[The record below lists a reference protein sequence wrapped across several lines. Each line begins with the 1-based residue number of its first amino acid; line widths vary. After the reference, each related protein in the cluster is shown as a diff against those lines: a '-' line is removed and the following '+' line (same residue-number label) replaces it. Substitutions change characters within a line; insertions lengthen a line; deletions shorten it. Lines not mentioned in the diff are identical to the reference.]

1 MSFEN
6 FTTNEL
12 ACVIASDGGSSG
24 VVAGSYTNANIT
36 VDSTGRLTAASNGA
50 GGGGM
55 SSFTVAG
62 DSGPNQTIMDANT
75 LTVAGGTALSS
86 VASATDTV
94 TLNLDNTTVMAGS
107 YTNADITVD
116 AQGRLTAASNGAGGG
131 GMSSFT
137 VAGDS
142 GPNQTIMDANT
153 LTVAGGTA
161 LSSVASATDT
171 VTLNLDNTT
180 VMAGSYTN
188 ADITV
193 DAQGRLTAASSG
205 TKASFTL
212 DGDSGTPQNI
222 NDGDTLTVSGGTAIS
237 SVASATDTVT
247 LNLDDTAVTPGTYE
261 HANITVDQ
269 QGRITAAAD
278 GPVDEVLVPC
288 KNDTIGTISKG
299 TPIYITGT
307 VGASDKFTIAAADAS
322 NPATM
327 PASGVLQ
334 TTLAPNAQGFYV
346 QTGLLRGFN
355 TAGITGSPGIND
367 TLYVSNG
374 GGGLTAIKPTGTKLI
389 QNIGIVARLDASNG
403 SILVSSVLRS
413 NDVPNIPEGQAWI
426 GDASGVATPTD
437 VEFTMNGNFGATQT
451 VNNGDLLTISG
462 GSGLGLTLEAQT
474 SNVPLITSST
484 TNKASQEGGAIYRN
498 AYVSGTAQYTSQT
511 LFIASS
517 PGYCKVSFRNLDQA
531 LASFGGLIPDF
542 GSVNPLASDT
552 TQFATMYSFGI
563 SGGNWR
569 WTYPIGG
576 PGTSGLSFNSTSVPH
591 STSDVVSVTYDG
603 SVAGGTITWDR
614 NGSLLVPGSTL
625 TGIGTNL
632 VFHAKFEVYLQAGN
646 TRVQQFADVTVE
658 SASTGNPRST
668 IIPSTGTLDQQYG
681 GTGVNFNTAGN
692 GQILIGS
699 LGSDATLGTITQ
711 GDGILVSNGA
721 GSITVSAHVKQG
733 STSGYYAV
741 YWDTKTKSFWYT

>member
-36 VDSTGRLTAASNGA
+36 VDST
-50 GGGGM
+50 
-55 SSFTVAG
+55 
-62 DSGPNQTIMDANT
+62 
-75 LTVAGGTALSS
+75 
-86 VASATDTV
+86 
-94 TLNLDNTTVMAGS
+94 
-107 YTNADITVD
+107 
-116 AQGRLTAASNGAGGG
+116 GRLTAASNGAGGG

-247 LNLDDTAVTPGTYE
+247 LNLDDTAVTPGTYD

-307 VGASDKFTIAAADAS
+307 VGASDTFTIAAADAS

-374 GGGLTAIKPTGTKLI
+374 GGGLTATKPTGTNLI

-437 VEFTMNGNFGATQT
+437 VEFT
-451 VNNGDLLTISG
+451 ISADVDG
-462 GSGLGLTLEAQT
+462 GQPR
-474 SNVPLITSST
+474 NV
-484 TNKASQEGGAIYRN
+484 TN
-498 AYVSGTAQYTSQT
+498 
-511 LFIASS
+511 
-517 PGYCKVSFRNLDQA
+517 
-531 LASFGGLIPDF
+531 
-542 GSVNPLASDT
+542 
-552 TQFATMYSFGI
+552 
-563 SGGNWR
+563 
-569 WTYPIGG
+569 
-576 PGTSGLSFNSTSVPH
+576 
-591 STSDVVSVTYDG
+591 
-603 SVAGGTITWDR
+603 
-614 NGSLLVPGSTL
+614 GSTL
-625 TGIGTNL
+625 KFDGLNGISCLAGFDPTPEVRIQLNNSGVTTGSYTNASIT
-632 VFHAKFEVYLQAGN
+632 VNQYGI
-646 TRVQQFADVTVE
+646 VT
-658 SASTGNPRST
+658 SASDR
-668 IIPSTGTLDQQYG
+668 
-681 GTGVNFNTAGN
+681 FNAAGN
-692 GQILIGS
+692 GQILIGA
-699 LGSDATLGTITQ
+699 LGSDATLGNITQ
-711 GDGILVSNGA
+711 GDGITVTNGA
-721 GSITVSAHVKQG
+721 GSITVAANVNQG

-741 YWDTKTKSFWYT
+741 FWDTKTRSFWYT

>member
-1 MSFEN
+1 MTFPLSRQAI
-6 FTTNEL
+6 TNLISDAVEPAL
-12 ACVIASDGGSSG
+12 ADTG
-24 VVAGSYTNANIT
+24 VTPGSYTNADIT
-36 VDSTGRLTAASNGA
+36 VNSEGRVTAAASGG

-55 SSFTVAG
+55 TSFDATG
-62 DSGPNQTIMDANT
+62 DSGTTQTITDGNT
-75 LTVAGGTALSS
+75 LQILGGTALSS
-86 VASATDTV
+86 VASATDTI
-94 TLNLDNTTVMAGS
+94 TMNLDDTAVTAGS
-107 YTNADITVD
+107 YNSANITVD
-116 AQGRLTAASNGAGGG
+116 AQGRITAAAAGAQGT
-131 GMSSFT
+131 MSSFT
-137 VAGDS
+137 VTGD
-142 GPNQTIMDANT
+142 NAQTQTIE
-153 LTVAGGTA
+153 
-161 LSSVASATDT
+161 
-171 VTLNLDNTT
+171 
-180 VMAGSYTN
+180 
-188 ADITV
+188 
-193 DAQGRLTAASSG
+193 
-205 TKASFTL
+205 
-212 DGDSGTPQNI
+212 
-222 NDGDTLTVSGGTAIS
+222 DGDTLTVRGGTGIS
-237 SVASATDTVT
+237 TQVFGLPADTIEVD
-247 LNLDDTAVTPGTYE
+247 LADTAVTPGTYE

-307 VGASDKFTIAAADAS
+307 VGASDTFTIAAADAS
-322 NPATM
+322 NSATM

-374 GGGLTAIKPTGTKLI
+374 GGGLTSIKPTGTNLI

-474 SNVPLITSST
+474 SSVPLITSST
-484 TNKASQEGGAIYRN
+484 TNKASHEGGAIYRN
-498 AYVSGTAQYTSQT
+498 AYVTGAATYTSQT

-658 SASTGNPRST
+658 SASAGNPRST

>member
-367 TLYVSNG
+367 TLYVSKWRRRINRDK
-374 GGGLTAIKPTGTKLI
+374 TNWNKTYSKYRDCCAFRRIKRFDSRIFSSPI
-389 QNIGIVARLDASNG
+389 QRRAQHSRRTSMDRRCERRCNSDRRRVHDEWQFRCDTNRQQRRPAH
-403 SILVSSVLRS
+403 
-413 NDVPNIPEGQAWI
+413 
-426 GDASGVATPTD
+426 
-437 VEFTMNGNFGATQT
+437 
-451 VNNGDLLTISG
+451 DLGRQRPWTYIG
-462 GSGLGLTLEAQT
+462 GSNIER
-474 SNVPLITSST
+474 S
-484 TNKASQEGGAIYRN
+484 
-498 AYVSGTAQYTSQT
+498 
-511 LFIASS
+511 
-517 PGYCKVSFRNLDQA
+517 LD
-531 LASFGGLIPDF
+531 
-542 GSVNPLASDT
+542 
-552 TQFATMYSFGI
+552 
-563 SGGNWR
+563 
-569 WTYPIGG
+569 
-576 PGTSGLSFNSTSVPH
+576 H
-591 STSDVVSVTYDG
+591 
-603 SVAGGTITWDR
+603 
-614 NGSLLVPGSTL
+614 
-625 TGIGTNL
+625 
-632 VFHAKFEVYLQAGN
+632 
-646 TRVQQFADVTVE
+646 
-658 SASTGNPRST
+658 
-668 IIPSTGTLDQQYG
+668 IIND
-681 GTGVNFNTAGN
+681 
-692 GQILIGS
+692 
-699 LGSDATLGTITQ
+699 
-711 GDGILVSNGA
+711 
-721 GSITVSAHVKQG
+721 
-733 STSGYYAV
+733 
-741 YWDTKTKSFWYT
+741 KTKRHKKAVPYTETLM

>member
-36 VDSTGRLTAASNGA
+36 VDSTGRLTAASNGG

-94 TLNLDNTTVMAGS
+94 TLNLDNTA
-107 YTNADITVD
+107 
-116 AQGRLTAASNGAGGG
+116 
-131 GMSSFT
+131 
-137 VAGDS
+137 
-142 GPNQTIMDANT
+142 
-153 LTVAGGTA
+153 
-161 LSSVASATDT
+161 
-171 VTLNLDNTT
+171 

-222 NDGDTLTVSGGTAIS
+222 NDGDTLTVAGGTAIS
-237 SVASATDTVT
+237 SVADATDTVT
-247 LNLDDTAVTPGTYE
+247 LNLDDTAVTPGSYKN
-261 HANITVDQ
+261 ADITVDQ

-278 GPVDEVLVPC
+278 GPVDEVLIPV
-288 KNDTIGTISKG
+288 KNETAGTLNKG
-299 TPIYITGT
+299 TPVYITGT
-307 VGASDKFTIAAADAS
+307 VGASDVLSIDAADAS
-322 NPATM
+322 SGSTM
-327 PASGVLQ
+327 PVSGLL
-334 TTLAPNAQGFYV
+334 TSTLAPNGEGFLI
-346 QTGLLRGFN
+346 QSGLLRQYN
-355 TAGITGSPGIND
+355 TSGITGSPAVNATI
-367 TLYVSNG
+367 YVAS
-374 GGGLTAIKPTGTKLI
+374 GGGLTTVKPDGTNLI
-389 QNIGIVARLDASNG
+389 QNVGKIARLDATNG
-403 SILVSSVLRS
+403 SILVSAILRS

-426 GDASGVATPTD
+426 GNASGVAVPTD

-474 SNVPLITSST
+474 SSVPLITSST

-498 AYVSGTAQYTSQT
+498 AYASGSANYTSQT
-511 LFIASS
+511 LFSASS
-517 PGYCKVSFRNLDQA
+517 PGYCKVSFRNLNNSIA
-531 LASFGGLIPDF
+531 FFGGLIPDV
-542 GSVNPLASDT
+542 GSVNPSASDT
-552 TQFATMYSFGI
+552 TQFDTMYSFSHIG
-563 SGGNWR
+563 SDWR
-569 WTYPIGG
+569 WNYPSGG
-576 PGTSGLSFNSTSVPH
+576 PGTSGLSFNDSNVNH

-603 SVAGGTITWDR
+603 SVAGGTITWER
-614 NGSLLVPGSTL
+614 NGSILVPASTI
-625 TGIGTNL
+625 TGVGTNL
-632 VFHAKFEVYLQAGN
+632 VFHAKFEVYLAAGN
-646 TRVQQFADVTVE
+646 TRVQEFADVTVE
-658 SASTGNPRST
+658 SASSENPRST
-668 IIPSTGTLDQQYG
+668 IVPASGTLGQQYG

-692 GQILIGS
+692 GQVLIGS

-733 STSGYYAV
+733 TTSGYAAV
-741 YWDTKTKSFWYT
+741 YWDTKTKAFWYQ

>member
-1 MSFEN
+1 MTFPLSRQAI
-6 FTTNEL
+6 TNLISDAVEPAL
-12 ACVIASDGGSSG
+12 ADTG
-24 VVAGSYTNANIT
+24 VTPGSYTNADIT
-36 VDSTGRLTAASNGA
+36 VNSEGRVTAAASGG

-55 SSFTVAG
+55 TSFDATG
-62 DSGPNQTIMDANT
+62 DSGTTQTITDGNT
-75 LTVAGGTALSS
+75 LQILGGTALSS
-86 VASATDTV
+86 VASATDTI
-94 TLNLDNTTVMAGS
+94 TMNLDDTAVTAGS
-107 YTNADITVD
+107 YNSANITVD
-116 AQGRLTAASNGAGGG
+116 AQGRITAAAAGAQGT
-131 GMSSFT
+131 MSSFT
-137 VAGDS
+137 VTGD
-142 GPNQTIMDANT
+142 NAQIQTIE
-153 LTVAGGTA
+153 
-161 LSSVASATDT
+161 
-171 VTLNLDNTT
+171 
-180 VMAGSYTN
+180 
-188 ADITV
+188 
-193 DAQGRLTAASSG
+193 
-205 TKASFTL
+205 
-212 DGDSGTPQNI
+212 
-222 NDGDTLTVSGGTAIS
+222 DGDTLTVRGGTGIS
-237 SVASATDTVT
+237 TQVFGLPADTIEVD
-247 LNLDDTAVTPGTYE
+247 LADTAVTPGTYE

-322 NPATM
+322 NSATM

-374 GGGLTAIKPTGTKLI
+374 GGGLTSIKPTGTNLI

-474 SNVPLITSST
+474 SSVPLITSST
-484 TNKASQEGGAIYRN
+484 TNKASHEGGAIYRN
-498 AYVSGTAQYTSQT
+498 AYVTGAATYTSQT

-658 SASTGNPRST
+658 SASAGNPRST

-711 GDGILVSNGA
+711 GDGITVTNGA
-721 GSITVSAHVKQG
+721 GSITVAANVNQG

-741 YWDTKTKSFWYT
+741 FWDTKSRSFWYT